1 MRSDSCSYSEHV
13 RRTRRRGVGHEGE
26 GGQAVVL
33 ILLVVLVMGVGGWVA
48 AYAGANGKV
57 PRGTTVAGIEIGGRD
72 RTAAAAALARG
83 VHTQGQDPITVA
95 VGTVTTQVVPEEAGL
110 SIDYV
115 ATVAKALGPRS
126 WDPRELWRYYGGGD
140 DIAPVVH
147 VDYRKLDALLD
158 ALDAVAGQPARDAGI
173 SLSGGQI
180 ALTKPQNGVQIDQD
194 NARVAL
200 VDGYAAGQTTVR
212 LPLLLTQPD
221 VDQADL
227 DNALATIANPA
238 VSGPVTLAFA
248 GSQVTLA
255 PRQYADLLSLV
266 DQDGTLALDVDSA
279 GLASLVDPAAQ
290 DTQAVDATVALQDG
304 APAVVKAVAGR
315 SYDEAGVTAAFLR
328 GVTAE
333 GAARTVPVKQAAK
346 TKATFTTTDAKQL
359 GVKEPVAS
367 FTVSVPSTVGPS
379 FADAVNRLS
388 GALLRPGDT
397 FSFNGR
403 VGVVNGS
410 GTRLATATWNAG
422 FLAGLTDVARAGSP
436 TYTEGL
442 PEGREA
448 MVDAATDLQMRN
460 DSSYGVLLSARLVSG
475 SVVVDAWSTKEFE
488 VSASTGA
495 RYAPTPRTTV
505 PSTDPT
511 CVASVGADGFTVD
524 LVRTVTRISDA
535 TPVRSDT
542 VTTTYQPEQA
552 VVCQPAGA

>member
-1 MRSDSCSYSEHV
+1 V

-33 ILLVVLVMGVGGWVA
+33 ILLVVLVMGIGGWVA

-57 PRGTTVAGIEIGGRD
+57 PRGTTVAGIAIGGRD
-72 RTAAAAALARG
+72 RTAAAAALASG
-83 VHTQGQDPITVA
+83 LHSQGQDPITVA
-95 VGTVTTQVVPEEAGL
+95 VGTVTTQVAPEEAGL
-110 SIDYV
+110 SIDGV
-115 ATVAKALGPRS
+115 ATVAKALGPRT

-140 DIAPVVH
+140 EIAPVVH
-147 VDYRKLDALLD
+147 VDYRKLDGLLD
-158 ALDAVAGQPARDAGI
+158 ALDELAGQPARDAGI

-194 NARVAL
+194 HAREAL
-200 VDGYAAGQTTVR
+200 VDSYASGQTTVR

-221 VDQADL
+221 VDEADL
-227 DNALATIANPA
+227 DNALTTIANPA

-266 DQDGTLALDVDSA
+266 DQDGALTLDVDSA
-279 GLASLVDPAAQ
+279 GLAALVNPAAQ
-290 DTQAVDATVALQDG
+290 ATQPVDATVALQNG
-304 APAVVKAVAGR
+304 APAVVKAVAGQT
-315 SYDEAGVTAAFLR
+315 YDEAGVTAAFLK
-328 GVTAE
+328 GVTAV
-333 GAARTVPVKQAAK
+333 GAARTVPVRKATK
-346 TKATFTTTDAKQL
+346 TKATFTTKDAKQL

-388 GALLRPGDT
+388 GALLLPGDT

-403 VGVVNGS
+403 AGVVNGS

-422 FLAGLTDVARAGSP
+422 FLAGLTDVARTASP
-436 TYTEGL
+436 TYADGL
-442 PEGREA
+442 PEGRDA

-460 DSSYGVLLSARLVSG
+460 DSSYGVLLSARLVAGASG
-475 SVVVDAWSTKEFE
+475 APGAVVVDAWSTKEFE
-488 VSASTGA
+488 VSASIGG
-495 RYAPTPRTTV
+495 RYAPTPRATV
-505 PSTDPT
+505 PSTDPA
-511 CVASVGADGFTVD
+511 CVASAGADGFTVD
-524 LVRTVTRISDA
+524 LVRTLIKVSDA

-552 VVCQPAGA
+552 VVCQPAP

>member
-1 MRSDSCSYSEHV
+1 V
-13 RRTRRRGVGHEGE
+13 
-26 GGQAVVL
+26 
-33 ILLVVLVMGVGGWVA
+33 ILLVLLVMGVGGWVA

-72 RTAAAAALARG
+72 RTGAAAALARG
-83 VHTQGQDPITVA
+83 VRTHGQDPITVA
-95 VGTVTTQVVPEEAGL
+95 VGTVTSQVAPEDAGL

-126 WDPRELWRYYGGGD
+126 WDPRDLWRYYGGGED
-140 DIAPVVH
+140 VAPVVH
-147 VDYRKLDALLD
+147 VDYRKLDGVLD
-158 ALDAVAGQPARDAGI
+158 ALDELAGQPARDAGI

-180 ALTKPQNGVQIDQD
+180 SLTKPQNGVQIDQD
-194 NARVAL
+194 RAREVL
-200 VDGYAAGQTTVR
+200 VDSYAAGQTAVR

-221 VDQADL
+221 VDEADL
-227 DNALATIANPA
+227 DNALTTIANPA

-248 GSQVTLA
+248 GSEVTLA

-266 DQDGTLALDVDSA
+266 DQDGALALDVDSA
-279 GLASLVDPAAQ
+279 GLAALVDPAAQ
-290 DTQAVDATVALQDG
+290 ATQPVDATVALQDG
-304 APAVVKAVAGR
+304 APAVVKAVAGQT
-315 SYDEAGVTAAFLR
+315 YDEAGVTAAFLR
-328 GVTAE
+328 GVTAD
-333 GAARTVPVKQAAK
+333 GAARTVAVKG
-346 TKATFTTTDAKQL
+346 TRTRATFTTKDAEQL
-359 GVKEPVAS
+359 GVVEPVAS
-367 FTVSVPSTVGPS
+367 FTVAVPSTAGPS

-410 GTRLATATWNAG
+410 GTRLATAAWNAG
-422 FLAGLTDVARAGSP
+422 FLAGLTDVARTAST
-436 TYTEGL
+436 TYADGL
-442 PEGREA
+442 PEGRDA

-460 DSSYGVLLSARLVSG
+460 DSSHGVLLSARLVPGAAGTPG

-488 VSASTGA
+488 VGASTGA
-495 RYAPTPRTTV
+495 RYAPTLRTTV
-505 PSTDPT
+505 PSTDPG
-511 CVASVGADGFTVD
+511 CVASAGADGFTVD

-552 VVCQPAGA
+552 VVCQPAP

>member
-1 MRSDSCSYSEHV
+1 
-13 RRTRRRGVGHEGE
+13 
-26 GGQAVVL
+26 
-33 ILLVVLVMGVGGWVA
+33 MGIGGWVA

-72 RTAAAAALARG
+72 RSAAAAALAHG
-83 VHTQGQDPITVA
+83 LHSKGQDPMTVA
-95 VGTVTTQVVPEEAGL
+95 VGTVTTQVAPEEAGL
-110 SIDYV
+110 SIDDV

-140 DIAPVVH
+140 ELAPVVH
-147 VDYRKLDALLD
+147 VDYRKLDGLLN
-158 ALDAVAGQPARDAGI
+158 ALDELAGQPARDAGI

-194 NARVAL
+194 HAREAL
-200 VDGYAAGQTTVR
+200 VDSFAAGQTTVR
-212 LPLLLTQPD
+212 LPLLLTQPS
-221 VDQADL
+221 VDEADL
-227 DNALATIANPA
+227 DQALTTIANPA

-266 DQDGTLALDVDSA
+266 DQDGALTLDVDSA
-279 GLASLVDPAAQ
+279 GLAALVNPSAQ
-290 DTQAVDATVALQDG
+290 ATQPVDATVALQNG
-304 APAVVKAVAGR
+304 APAVVKAIAGQT
-315 SYDEAGVTAAFLR
+315 YDEAGVTAAFLQ
-328 GVTAE
+328 GVTAN
-333 GAARTVPVKQAAK
+333 GAARTVPVKQAGK
-346 TKATFTTTDAKQL
+346 TKATFTTKDAKQL

-379 FADAVNRLS
+379 FTDAVNRLS

-410 GTRLATATWNAG
+410 GTRLATAAWNAG
-422 FLAGLTDVARAGSP
+422 FLAGLTDVARTGSP
-436 TYTEGL
+436 TYAEGL
-442 PEGREA
+442 PEGRDA
-448 MVDAATDLQMRN
+448 MVGASDLQMRN

-495 RYAPTPRTTV
+495 RYAPTPRATV
-505 PSTDPT
+505 PSTDPA
-511 CVASVGADGFTVD
+511 CVASAGADGFTVD
-524 LVRTVTRISDA
+524 LVRTVIKVSDA

-552 VVCQPAGA
+552 VVCQPTP